1 MRQTGRT
8 SSEGSQEAVDLD
20 EKQTREASNI
30 PIRSDRTCSS
40 DAQRNGILQR
50 PTPQEFLMPSSQAT
64 SSSVIDSLLERIVE
78 PLFQGDRSGSRA
90 IIAEA
95 FEEGMSAE
103 QILTQLVWPTMD
115 KIQGLYR
122 ADRINTGTHHM
133 ASRLLRMLS
142 DQLSLRLTRSERNG
156 RTMLVVC
163 SPGEPEELGAQ
174 ITTDIAEAH
183 GWSVHFAGGG
193 VPNDEIVGWIGQL
206 QPQVLMVYGTI
217 PSATPLVRQLVDLL
231 HDVGISPKL
240 QIICSGGVFNR
251 AEGLAEE
258 IGSDLFAPNPL
269 EALDILAAYPNKR
282 ATPEQQ
288 TVGRKR
294 RIKKTPEAKAE

>member
-1 MRQTGRT
+1 MT
-8 SSEGSQEAVDLD
+8 AL
-20 EKQTREASNI
+20 
-30 PIRSDRTCSS
+30 
-40 DAQRNGILQR
+40 
-50 PTPQEFLMPSSQAT
+50 
-64 SSSVIDSLLERIVE
+64 DSLLERFTA
-78 PLFQGDRSGSRA
+78 PLFAGDRSGSRA
-90 IIAEA
+90 IVAEA
-95 FEEGMSAE
+95 FEEGLSAE
-103 QILTQLVWPTMD
+103 EIIMQLIWPTME

-133 ASRLLRMLS
+133 AARLLRMLA
-142 DQLSLRLTRSERNG
+142 DQLALRLPRSERNG

-174 ITTDIAEAH
+174 ITTDLAEAH

-217 PSATPLVRQLVDLL
+217 PSATPMVRQLIDLL
-231 HDVGISPKL
+231 HDVGIAPKL
-240 QIICSGGVFNR
+240 QIMCSGGVFNR

-258 IGSDLFAPNPL
+258 IGSDIFAADPIA
-269 EALDILAAYPNKR
+269 ALDLLDQFPTKR
-282 ATPEQQ
+282 ATPDQQ

-294 RIKKTPEAKAE
+294 RIKKTASAKAE

>member
-1 MRQTGRT
+1 
-8 SSEGSQEAVDLD
+8 
-20 EKQTREASNI
+20 
-30 PIRSDRTCSS
+30 
-40 DAQRNGILQR
+40 
-50 PTPQEFLMPSSQAT
+50 MPSVPTT
-64 SSSVIDSLLERIVE
+64 SALMENLLERFM
-78 PLFQGDRSGSRA
+78 PALSDGDRSTARG
-90 IIAEA
+90 IVAEA
-95 FEEGMSAE
+95 FEEGLSAE
-103 QILTQLVWPTMD
+103 EILIQLIWPAMD

-122 ADRINTGTHHM
+122 ADRINTGVHHM
-133 ASRLLRMLS
+133 ASRLLRMLA
-142 DQLSLRLTRSERNG
+142 DQLALRLSRAERNG

-206 QPQVLMVYGTI
+206 QPQVLMVYGTV
-217 PSATPLVRQLVDLL
+217 PSGAPMVRQLIDLL

-258 IGSDLFAPNPL
+258 IGSDLFARDPIESL
-269 EALDILAAYPNKR
+269 EILDAYPSKR
-282 ATPEQQ
+282 ATAEQQ

-294 RIKKTPEAKAE
+294 RIRKKA

>member
-1 MRQTGRT
+1 MP
-8 SSEGSQEAVDLD
+8 AV
-20 EKQTREASNI
+20 ET
-30 PIRSDRTCSS
+30 
-40 DAQRNGILQR
+40 
-50 PTPQEFLMPSSQAT
+50 
-64 SSSVIDSLLERIVE
+64 LLEQFIT
-78 PLFQGDRSGSRA
+78 PLFAGDRSGARA
-90 IIAEA
+90 IVADA
-95 FEEGMSAE
+95 FEEGLSAE
-103 QILTQLVWPTMD
+103 EILMQLIWPTMD

-133 ASRLLRMLS
+133 AARLLRMLA
-142 DQLSLRLTRSERNG
+142 DQLALRLPRAERNG

-174 ITTDIAEAH
+174 ITTDLAEAH

-217 PSATPLVRQLVDLL
+217 PPAAPMVRQLIDLL
-231 HDVGISPKL
+231 HDVGIAPQM

-251 AEGLAEE
+251 AEGLSEE
-258 IGSDLFAPNPL
+258 IGSDLFAPDPIQAL
-269 EALDILAAYPNKR
+269 EILDNYPNKR
-282 ATPEQQ
+282 ATADQQ

-294 RIKKTPEAKAE
+294 RVKKAPTAKAE

>member
-1 MRQTGRT
+1 M
-8 SSEGSQEAVDLD
+8 
-20 EKQTREASNI
+20 
-30 PIRSDRTCSS
+30 
-40 DAQRNGILQR
+40 
-50 PTPQEFLMPSSQAT
+50 
-64 SSSVIDSLLERIVE
+64 SSSTSPQSPAVESLLERFVE
-78 PLFQGDRSGSRA
+78 PLFAGDRSGSRA
-90 IIAEA
+90 VVAEA
-95 FEEGMSAE
+95 FEEGLGAE
-103 QILTQLVWPTMD
+103 EILMQLVWPMMD

-122 ADRINTGTHHM
+122 ADRINTGVHHM

-142 DQLSLRLTRSERNG
+142 DQLSLRLARAERNG

-183 GWSVHFAGGG
+183 GWTVHFAGGG

-217 PSATPLVRQLVDLL
+217 PSGAPMVRHLIDLL
-231 HDVGISPKL
+231 HDVGIAPKM

-251 AEGLAEE
+251 AEGLSEE
-258 IGSDLFAPNPL
+258 IGSDLFAPDPI
-269 EALDILAAYPNKR
+269 EALSILDAYPDKR

-294 RIKKTPEAKAE
+294 RIRRTKAG

>member
-1 MRQTGRT
+1 MSTSPSTPSQTT
-8 SSEGSQEAVDLD
+8 A
-20 EKQTREASNI
+20 
-30 PIRSDRTCSS
+30 
-40 DAQRNGILQR
+40 
-50 PTPQEFLMPSSQAT
+50 
-64 SSSVIDSLLERIVE
+64 LETVVERFIE
-78 PLFQGDRSGSRA
+78 PLFAGDRSGSRA
-90 IIAEA
+90 IVAEA
-95 FEEGMSAE
+95 FEQGMTAE
-103 QILTQLVWPTMD
+103 EILMQLIWPTME
-115 KIQGLYR
+115 KVQGLYR
-122 ADRINTGTHHM
+122 ADRINTGVHHM
-133 ASRLLRMLS
+133 ASRLLRMLA
-142 DQLSLRLTRSERNG
+142 DQLALRLSRAERNG

-183 GWSVHFAGGG
+183 GWTVHFAGGG
-193 VPNDEIVGWIGQL
+193 VPNDEIVGWLGQL

-217 PSATPLVRQLVDLL
+217 PSGAPMVRQLIDLL

-258 IGSDLFAPNPL
+258 IGSDLFAPNPIESL
-269 EALDILAAYPNKR
+269 AILDNYPNKR

-294 RIKKTPEAKAE
+294 RIKKNKPE